1 MIEQATP
8 ASPDLLGGVADIR
21 AADAAPKAAGRLDR
35 PVFDRPVFDRPALDL
50 GRAGWALLCT
60 GCALAAWGVAYA
72 LIRAAV

>member
-35 PVFDRPVFDRPALDL
+35 PVFDRPALDL

-60 GCALAAWGVAYA
+60 GCALAAWGLAYA